1 MAVAIVG
8 GGLFLSSRRRFEMFE
23 HLFLETGFPVHACLL
38 FVIVWILTQE
48 LKDDEKQSKNH

>member
-1 MAVAIVG
+1 M
-8 GGLFLSSRRRFEMFE
+8 LE

-48 LKDDEKQSKNH
+48 FKDDEKQSKDN